1 MLLPKKTEQEKR
13 VWGSFV
19 GRFSLTE
26 HQQEQF
32 LSYLEFLIAENKKF
46 NITAITD
53 FSSIVNDHFTDALA
67 LCEKIDLATVQSL
80 IDVGSGGGL
89 PGIPLKILYPQLKV
103 VLIEV
108 NQKKA
113 TFLEQVAERLQLQDV
128 QVCDQDWRSF
138 ARGYDKKT
146 DIVVSRA
153 SLAVDELLRMFK
165 PSSVLKDA
173 TLVYWASKFW
183 NATQQEAQFLEKEES
198 YYVDHKLR
206 RLIFFKG
213 KAGA

>member
-1 MLLPKKTEQEKR
+1 MKERSTELVLGFRHTVPYINAHRGKTFVIMLGGEAI
-13 VWGSFV
+13 
-19 GRFSLTE
+19 E
-26 HQQEQF
+26 H
-32 LSYLEFLIAENKKF
+32 EN
-46 NITAITD
+46 

-67 LCEKIDLATVQSL
+67 LSEKIDLSQAQSL

-89 PGIPLKILYPQLKV
+89 PGIPLKILYPHLHV

-113 TFLEQVAERLQLQDV
+113 TFLEQVAERLELQDV
-128 QVCDQDWRSF
+128 EVCDQDWRSF
-138 ARGYDKKT
+138 VRGYDKKP
-146 DIVVSRA
+146 DVVVSRA

-165 PSSVLKDA
+165 PSSILKDA

-183 NATQQEAQFLEKEES
+183 NATAQEAQFLEKEES

-206 RLIFFKG
+206 RLIFFQG
-213 KAGA
+213 KIGE